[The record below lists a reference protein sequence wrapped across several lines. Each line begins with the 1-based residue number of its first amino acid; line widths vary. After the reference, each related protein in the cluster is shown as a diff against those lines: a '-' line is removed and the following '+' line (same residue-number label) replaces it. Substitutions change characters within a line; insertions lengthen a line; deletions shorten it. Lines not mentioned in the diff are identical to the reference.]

1 MINPF
6 ELTFDAIYLTLTGQ
20 APIEAWLPLLKDIG
34 MMVVNALANFISGV
48 FV

>member
-20 APIEAWLPLLKDIG
+20 APIEAWFPLFRDIG
-34 MMVVNALANFISGV
+34 MMPIEKIADILEVLM
-48 FV
+48 

>member
-20 APIEAWLPLLKDIG
+20 APIEAWFPLIEDIIRNVADSV
-34 MMVVNALANFISGV
+34 MNILEVLM
-48 FV
+48 